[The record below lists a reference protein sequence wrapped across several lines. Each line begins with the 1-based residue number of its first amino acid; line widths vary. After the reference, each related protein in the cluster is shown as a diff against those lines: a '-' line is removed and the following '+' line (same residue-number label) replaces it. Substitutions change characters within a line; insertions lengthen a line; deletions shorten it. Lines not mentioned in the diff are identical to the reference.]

1 MSLESVT
8 ITFTGTSEKLKALDA
23 VAESKQRSRDNL
35 LREALDMYLA
45 LCEHHRTLIE
55 VGIGDA
61 DAGRVV
67 SHQSLKDMSKLW
79 GPR

>member
-1 MSLESVT
+1 MSSESVT
-8 ITFTGTSEKLKALDA
+8 ITFTGTSEKLKA
-23 VAESKQRSRDNL
+23 VAESKQRSRENL

-55 VGIGDA
+55 LGIGDA

-67 SHQSLKDMSKLW
+67 SHQSRKDTSRLW

>member
-1 MSLESVT
+1 
-8 ITFTGTSEKLKALDA
+8 
-23 VAESKQRSRDNL
+23 
-35 LREALDMYLA
+35 MYLA

-55 VGIGDA
+55 LGIGDA